1 MNKKKKAIC
10 KRCGKEVEELD
21 LFSGGICLECYE
33 KEYEKLSEKDKK
45 PVFDKSLLN

>member
-1 MNKKKKAIC
+1 MTKEKCKKC
-10 KRCGKEVEELD
+10 KKEVDVLE
-21 LFSGGICLECYE
+21 LFSGGLCLKCYE